1 MDVDIDMKYGNV
13 DSGMGSTLN
22 IINIVYNNINF
33 NNDNESISIPE
44 APETHSQYNHLS
56 ECY

>member
-1 MDVDIDMKYGNV
+1 MKYGNV
-13 DSGMGSTLN
+13 NSGMGSTLN

-44 APETHSQYNHLS
+44 APETHCQYNHLS